1 MCIFIPSLI
10 GPWVDSLIKTSNSLS
25 HPMKEGYHGLYLI
38 YLDCFPQTRSVYPI
52 PWGNLRFTSQVN
64 EPSLIYGLTQVLVA
78 IGNAW
83 CINKSNPK
91 RHVRH
96 LFACPKCA
104 RVRVHKAQDHLECA
118 RVMGRK
124 APLELHAVIYCQI
137 VQCHRC
143 VKVGHGAQGI
153 GL

>member
-1 MCIFIPSLI
+1 M
-10 GPWVDSLIKTSNSLS
+10 
-25 HPMKEGYHGLYLI
+25 
-38 YLDCFPQTRSVYPI
+38 
-52 PWGNLRFTSQVN
+52 
-64 EPSLIYGLTQVLVA
+64 TQVLVA

-137 VQCHRC
+137 VQCQRC
-143 VKVGHGAQGI
+143 AKVMERKA
-153 GL
+153 